1 MIDRARKQLV
11 GSGLQIRSVAT
22 ASNVSQRQTIRPKG
36 GTALALGP
44 VGVRA
49 LFVSAKTSGYMTVLR
64 SAVVR
69 FQGSLS
75 SRAQV
80 PLEEIGNKAD
90 QFSARR
96 SETLGRMYG
105 VSGRRSRSHAAGA
118 SRRERCLSGIQV
130 SFAERILGT
139 VSPELARLGDSASAR
154 WRHSF
159 ITQASS
165 SGGSSKWSGRAWL
178 WWGRR
183 AMRSGQLP
191 RT

>member
-1 MIDRARKQLV
+1 M
-11 GSGLQIRSVAT
+11 QIRSVAT

-90 QFSARR
+90 QFS
-96 SETLGRMYG
+96 
-105 VSGRRSRSHAAGA
+105 
-118 SRRERCLSGIQV
+118 
-130 SFAERILGT
+130 
-139 VSPELARLGDSASAR
+139 RLC
-154 WRHSF
+154 
-159 ITQASS
+159 Q
-165 SGGSSKWSGRAWL
+165 KK
-178 WWGRR
+178 
-183 AMRSGQLP
+183 
-191 RT
+191 

>member
-69 FQGSLS
+69 
-75 SRAQV
+75 SRARFHRAHRCRLKKSATRQISSV
-80 PLEEIGNKAD
+80 VC
-90 QFSARR
+90 ARR

-105 VSGRRSRSHAAGA
+105 
-118 SRRERCLSGIQV
+118 
-130 SFAERILGT
+130 
-139 VSPELARLGDSASAR
+139 
-154 WRHSF
+154 
-159 ITQASS
+159 
-165 SGGSSKWSGRAWL
+165 
-178 WWGRR
+178 
-183 AMRSGQLP
+183 
-191 RT
+191 